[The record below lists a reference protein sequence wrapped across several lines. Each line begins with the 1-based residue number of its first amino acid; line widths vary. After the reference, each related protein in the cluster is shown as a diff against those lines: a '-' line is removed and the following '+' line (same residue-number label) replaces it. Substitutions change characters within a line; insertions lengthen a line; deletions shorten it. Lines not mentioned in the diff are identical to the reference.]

1 MAERTGSDVTNLTKT
16 KSSRTRSST
25 PDGVIESLDAAGATS
40 DPSWSTPAGERQTV
54 VRLRGVRRHFG
65 DHVVLDGID
74 LDLRAGEFV
83 SVLGKSGTG
92 KSTLLRAL
100 DGFDR
105 DVAGYIEVP
114 ERRAVVFQD
123 ARLLPWA
130 RVLDNVVLGLK
141 GKHVRAQARDIL
153 GEVYLASHEDDWP
166 VTLSGGEAQRVAL
179 ARALIREPHLLLL
192 DEPFG
197 ALDALT
203 RITMHGLL
211 RALCDRH
218 NPAVLLV
225 THDVNEAITL
235 SDRIVVLD
243 RGKVVYDEPVTL
255 SEPRELHHEVF
266 ATLRE
271 QLHERLGVLAPT
283 GGGASGRISS
293 SY

>member
-1 MAERTGSDVTNLTKT
+1 MMNLTKT
-16 KSSRTRSST
+16 KTKA
-25 PDGVIESLDAAGATS
+25 DGTGRPQKTDRAAEQGTKLLDMLDGL
-40 DPSWSTPAGERQTV
+40 WSTPVDERQVV
-54 VRLRGVRRHFG
+54 VRLEGVRRQFG

-74 LDLRAGEFV
+74 LEVRAGEFV
-83 SVLGKSGTG
+83 SILGRSGTG

-141 GKHVRAQARDIL
+141 GKQERARAR
-153 GEVYLASHEDDWP
+153 EVLSEVHLTGHEKAWP

-203 RITMHGLL
+203 RITMHRLL
-211 RALCDRH
+211 RALCDKH

-243 RGKVVYDEPVTL
+243 HGKIIYDERVTL
-255 SEPRELHHEVF
+255 SEPRELHHDGF

-271 QLHERLGVLAPT
+271 QLHERLGVVLPGGEESATTKFEEQHANT
-283 GGGASGRISS
+283 G
-293 SY
+293 